1 MDISQPLAEFPWWL
15 LIEAKPKPHPV
26 MAKALRTAG
35 LHPTRQPWLVPASG
49 SSHTGLIK
57 TENMGVISILLP
69 QFMSSILASI
79 TLAAPH
85 WETKGR
91 MGLAL
96 EKTHLRCWKNKSLHA
111 SLIVGIEV
119 AAGFIWRATFICL
132 INLFIDSVCI
142 EHFTTPIVY
151 ISS

>member
-35 LHPTRQPWLVPASG
+35 LHCTRQPWLVPASG
-49 SSHTGLIK
+49 SSHTSLIK

-69 QFMSSILASI
+69 QFMSKILASI

-85 WETKGR
+85 RETKGR

-119 AAGFIWRATFICL
+119 AAGFICRQYLYA
-132 INLFIDSVCI
+132 
-142 EHFTTPIVY
+142 
-151 ISS
+151 